1 MSSERYTVDTPEN
14 IELAYDVAGIGSRF
28 VAAIVDSLIIVVA
41 QVLLLYLMGL
51 GLGALDA
58 GESVV
63 VAVGAALSFLML
75 WGYYIVFELLWSG
88 QSPGKRLA
96 GLRVVREGGR
106 PITFLAAA
114 IRNLIRI
121 IDFLPALYGVG
132 VVVMFIDRRAR
143 RLGDLAAGTLVV
155 KERPRLT
162 LASLT
167 AAAPEAPAETEL
179 TLANIHLVDQRD
191 YTLVQEFLS
200 RRAALGP
207 DVRRRLAAQIAGA
220 LQQRLGLPPGGDD
233 ERFLQYLAGQYQLAR
248 RGAPSETTAPPEMTE
263 L

>member
-1 MSSERYTVDTPEN
+1 MSSEHYTVDTPEN

-28 VAAIVDSLIIVVA
+28 VAAIVDSLIIAVA

-51 GLGALDA
+51 GLGALEA
-58 GESVV
+58 GESVL

-75 WGYYIVFELLWSG
+75 WGYYIVFELVWSG

-167 AAAPEAPAETEL
+167 TAPQAPAETEL

-200 RRAALGP
+200 RRAALGA
-207 DVRRRLAAQIAGA
+207 DVRKRLAAQIAGA

-248 RGAPSETTAPPEMTE
+248 RGADRETPAPPEMTE